1 MGTAPV
7 AIITEEMAWMI
18 AELRLCYVATDTPD
32 GKPNLSPKGSLRVV
46 DGDHLA
52 FADIMSP
59 ATMRNLESNPYVEIN
74 IVHPFLRRGY
84 RFKGRCD
91 IVTEGETFDVVANE
105 LWQREGRQYPV
116 NAVVRITV
124 ETALPVRSPAYVFN
138 KGVKEEDVQRI
149 WLERYGVAPLPSLP
163 DHE

>member
-1 MGTAPV
+1 MAK
-7 AIITEEMAWMI
+7 ITDEMARMI
-18 AELRLCYVATDTPD
+18 AELRLCYVATVTPD
-32 GKPNLSPKGSLRVV
+32 GRPNLSPKGSLRVV

-59 ATMRNLESNPYVEIN
+59 QTMRNLKENPYVEIN

-91 IVTEGETFDVVANE
+91 IFTEGETFDLVANE
-105 LWQREGRQYPV
+105 LWQREGKQYPV
-116 NAVVRITV
+116 NAVVRIEV

-138 KGVKEEDVQRI
+138 KGVQEDDVRRI
-149 WLERYGVAPLPSLP
+149 WLERYGVQPLSTS
-163 DHE
+163 EKQS

>member
-1 MGTAPV
+1 MAK
-7 AIITEEMAWMI
+7 ITDEMARMI
-18 AELRLCYVATDTPD
+18 AELRLCYVATVTPD
-32 GKPNLSPKGSLRVV
+32 GRPNLSPKGSLRVV

-59 ATMRNLESNPYVEIN
+59 QTMRNLKENPYVEIN

-91 IVTEGETFDVVANE
+91 IFTEGETFDLVANE

-116 NAVVRITV
+116 NAVLRIEV

-138 KGVKEEDVQRI
+138 KGVQEDDVRRI
-149 WLERYGVAPLPSLP
+149 WLERYGVQPLPTS
-163 DHE
+163 EKQS